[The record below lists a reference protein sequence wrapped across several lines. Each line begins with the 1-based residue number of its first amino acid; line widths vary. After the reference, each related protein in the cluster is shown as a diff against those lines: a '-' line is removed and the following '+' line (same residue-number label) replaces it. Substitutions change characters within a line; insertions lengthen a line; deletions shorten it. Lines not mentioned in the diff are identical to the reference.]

1 MSEMKNSHKQ
11 STLLIHASIETMWDA
26 LTNEHALTQWY
37 APGSPW
43 SIPNLKKGEKMLFTL
58 IPNQHNQLTES
69 LPMDLII
76 EEIIPYQEFS
86 FSFDSQKEKVSFIL
100 EKSPEGT
107 LVSTNTLGYDESLA
121 NLKALLES
129 NALPYV

>member
-1 MSEMKNSHKQ
+1 MKNAHKQ
-11 STLLIHASIETMWDA
+11 SSILIHASIETTWNA
-26 LTNEHALTQWY
+26 LTNEHTLTQWY

-86 FSFDSQKEKVSFIL
+86 FSFDSQKEKISFIL
-100 EKSPEGT
+100 EKYPEGT

-121 NLKALLES
+121 NLKALLEG